1 MRPGDGRNLPPAGF
15 SALTRTSMAW
25 PRSSMS
31 SWLKLS
37 FSHQVDARHQLGD
50 GVLDL
55 EPRVHL
61 EEEELAVLEQEL
73 DGAGVV
79 VAARRRDL
87 HGRLAHGLADLRR
100 EGRRRRLLDQ
110 LLVAPLGGA
119 VALADPDVVAVH
131 VGDDLHLDV
140 ARPGE
145 VALDVALVAPEALER
160 FGLGRLEG
168 ALGLVCAVHHAH
180 AATAAAERGLDGHRP
195 AELLTEGD
203 DLGVGRQELDG
214 AGHARHA
221 GVLRR
226 DATRHLVAHHVDG
239 LGRGADEH
247 DAAVGDGA
255 GEVGVLGEEAVAGVH
270 AVGTAPLDH
279 IEDGLGV
286 EVALGGCLATQRIR
300 LVGQPD
306 VEGVAVELGVDRHGG
321 DPELLAGTDDTD
333 SDFAPVGD
341 EDLLEH
347 RICLVAGWVGDAR

>member
-1 MRPGDGRNLPPAGF
+1 MPLPSKILIANRGEIAIRVMRTCRELGITTVAVYSDLDRSAAHTRYADEAYALGGQTAAESYLNTERILEIVAQSGAEAVHPGYGF
-15 SALTRTSMAW
+15 FSENADFARTLTA
-25 PRSSMS
+25 
-31 SWLKLS
+31 
-37 FSHQVDARHQLGD
+37 
-50 GVLDL
+50 
-55 EPRVHL
+55 
-61 EEEELAVLEQEL
+61 
-73 DGAGVV
+73 AGVIWI
-79 VAARRRDL
+79 
-87 HGRLAHGLADLRR
+87 G
-100 EGRRRRLLDQ
+100 
-110 LLVAPLGGA
+110 P
-119 VALADPDVVAVH
+119 P
-131 VGDDLHLDV
+131 
-140 ARPGE
+140 
-145 VALDVALVAPEALER
+145 PEAIDVMGDKISSR
-160 FGLGRLEG
+160 K
-168 ALGLVCAVHHAH
+168 A
-180 AATAAAERGLDGHRP
+180 AAAERGLDGHRP

-214 AGHARHA
+214 AGNARHA

-239 LGRGADEH
+239 LGRGTDEH